1 MARSILKISS
11 CPNNIRPQNVCSGGV
26 ACTLN
31 TRYQYAAI
39 KDYVTLSHYPKTAV
53 LYIYETD

>member
-1 MARSILKISS
+1 MAKSILKISS
-11 CPNNIRPQNVCSGGV
+11 CPNSIRPQNVCSGGV

-31 TRYQYAAI
+31 TRYENAAI
-39 KDYVTLSHYPKTAV
+39 KDYVTLAHYPKTAV